1 NPVFPN
7 KSTLPRANKRGRLL
21 SNGPPRAVCAA
32 RVPRRPTRACADRRA
47 RRGRGTQIIH
57 SGADH
62 VAGFRTRVAVMW
74 ALLSTL
80 GGARLSARS
89 AVQAG
94 VVLWAGARGGGGP
107 VPKAFARHQPRGEGE
122 GERDLHVFPPPLR
135 PGRR

>member
-7 KSTLPRANKRGRLL
+7 KSTLTRANKRAIFLC
-21 SNGPPRAVCAA
+21 NGPPRDVCAD

-74 ALLSTL
+74 ALLSTF

-89 AVQAG
+89 AVRAG
-94 VVLWAGARGGGGP
+94 LLLVQRAPGGRSLIARSC
-107 VPKAFARHQPRGEGE
+107 ARHWPCGNCKGN
-122 GERDLHVFPPPLR
+122 
-135 PGRR
+135 

>member
-74 ALLSTL
+74 ALLSTF
-80 GGARLSARS
+80 GGAQLSARS

-94 VVLWAGARGGGGP
+94 VLLVQRARGGG
-107 VPKAFARHQPRGEGE
+107 ATSAMSCARHRPCGKCEGN
-122 GERDLHVFPPPLR
+122 
-135 PGRR
+135 